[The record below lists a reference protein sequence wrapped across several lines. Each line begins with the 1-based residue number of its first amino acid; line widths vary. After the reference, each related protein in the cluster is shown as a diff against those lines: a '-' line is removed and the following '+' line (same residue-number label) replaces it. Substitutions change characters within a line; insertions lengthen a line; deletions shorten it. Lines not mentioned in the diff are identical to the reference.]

1 MFVALVVAWL
11 IFTFLLRVIKTTL
24 VNAALFA
31 AVIFFLQ
38 VGYGVTLLDV
48 INYFT
53 QNTRAGGR

>member
-1 MFVALVVAWL
+1 MLVALIVAWA

-31 AVIFFLQ
+31 AVVFFLQ

-53 QNTRAGGR
+53 QGRAGGR

>member
-1 MFVALVVAWL
+1 MVIIALIVSWG
-11 IFTFLLRVIKTTL
+11 IFTFLLRVIKTTI

-31 AVIFFLQ
+31 AVIYFLQ

-53 QNTRAGGR
+53 QGRTGAR